1 MYDLV
6 ANHLDGYQTINILH
20 LDLVD
25 LVSHHLLVY
34 VDRLWHEG
42 VEFQRVE
49 SDPVEGGVAVDR
61 VHYVQP
67 RLWIN
72 TMTILIKDDAES
84 LQHYTVLCMF
94 KNTFGFNYPYF

>member
-1 MYDLV
+1 MV

-20 LDLVD
+20 LELVD

-49 SDPVEGGVAVDR
+49 SDPVKGGVAVDR

-67 RLWIN
+67 RLWIS
-72 TMTILIKDDAES
+72 MVAILIEDDAEYAQS
-84 LQHYTVLCMF
+84 Q
-94 KNTFGFNYPYF
+94 

>member
-1 MYDLV
+1 MV
-6 ANHLDGYQTINILH
+6 ANHLDGYQLTNILH
-20 LDLVD
+20 LELVD

-42 VEFQRVE
+42 VEFKRVE
-49 SDPVEGGVAVDR
+49 SDPVKGGVTVDS

-72 TMTILIKDDAES
+72 TMTRMIKDDAECAQS
-84 LQHYTVLCMF
+84 Q
-94 KNTFGFNYPYF
+94 

>member
-49 SDPVEGGVAVDR
+49 SDPVKGGVAVDR

-67 RLWIN
+67 RLWIS
-72 TMTILIKDDAES
+72 S
-84 LQHYTVLCMF
+84 LARWQY
-94 KNTFGFNYPYF
+94 YW